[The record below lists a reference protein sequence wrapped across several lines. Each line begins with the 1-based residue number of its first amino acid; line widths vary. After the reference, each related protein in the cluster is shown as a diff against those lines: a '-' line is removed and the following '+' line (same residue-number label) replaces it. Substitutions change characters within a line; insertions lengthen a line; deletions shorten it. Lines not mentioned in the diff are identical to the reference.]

1 MAADAP
7 PRFVD
12 QLLGWRPTWFTA
24 RLLLVSAYLLGGVT
38 KLADWPGAVAEQ
50 AHLGYIPL
58 VYGPLLPFL
67 SRSSVRC

>member
-12 QLLGWRPTWFTA
+12 QLLGWRPTWFAA

-50 AHLGYIPL
+50 VHFGLQGRTSN
-58 VYGPLLPFL
+58 V
-67 SRSSVRC
+67 